1 MNQLNRSLNMK
12 VMIILVKHYVTE
24 KTNSPRAALTEPLM
38 RAQMDSH
45 GSLSIKLE
53 KLVVSTLFSI
63 LILVLTVKLK
73 DMICLGFF
81 FKDFITQNNR
91 LYAYLFISI
100 YLYI

>member
-1 MNQLNRSLNMK
+1 MSQLNRNLNMK
-12 VMIILVKHYVTE
+12 VMIILVKYYVTK

-45 GSLSIKLE
+45 GSPSIKLE

-81 FKDFITQNNR
+81 LRT
-91 LYAYLFISI
+91 L
-100 YLYI
+100 

>member
-1 MNQLNRSLNMK
+1 MTYESAQSK
-12 VMIILVKHYVTE
+12 FKYESDDHLVKHYVTE

-81 FKDFITQNNR
+81 LG
-91 LYAYLFISI
+91 LYNSK
-100 YLYI
+100 